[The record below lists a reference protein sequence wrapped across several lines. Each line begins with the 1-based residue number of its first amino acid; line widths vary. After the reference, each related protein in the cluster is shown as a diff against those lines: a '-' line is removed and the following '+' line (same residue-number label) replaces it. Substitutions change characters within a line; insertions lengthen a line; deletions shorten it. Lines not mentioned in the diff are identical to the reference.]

1 MDNNQFESVIPMI
14 VASLVDMIATKNELT
29 EDVTVKNLYSSSLYA
44 ALENEETKVWYYSV
58 AKLYELYQ
66 AEMKTGKLELPE
78 Y

>member
-1 MDNNQFESVIPMI
+1 MDNKQFESVIPMI
-14 VASLVDMIATKNELT
+14 VVSLVDIIATKNELT
-29 EDVTVKNLYSSSLYA
+29 EDATVKNLYSSSLYA

-66 AEMKTGKLELPE
+66 NEMKTGKLELPE

>member
-1 MDNNQFESVIPMI
+1 MDNKQFESVIPMI
-14 VASLVDMIATKNELT
+14 VASLVDMIATKNGLT
-29 EDVTVKNLYSSSLYA
+29 EDATVKNLYSSSLYA

-66 AEMKTGKLELPE
+66 TEMKTGKLELPE

>member
-1 MDNNQFESVIPMI
+1 MDNKQFESVIPMI
-14 VASLVDMIATKNELT
+14 VVSLVDMIATKNELT
-29 EDVTVKNLYSSSLYA
+29 EDATVKNLYSSSLYA

-66 AEMKTGKLELPE
+66 NEMKTGKLELPE